1 MKSISGA
8 SANALTKKF
17 TTAPSGQPSR
27 NTVTNFQ
34 GITMN
39 PASAALQGGDQN
51 QRKNQTQEQ
60 INREPN
66 TMHKRNF
73 YQVAQQQVIDAATK

>member
-17 TTAPSGQPSR
+17 TTAPNGQPSR

-39 PASAALQGGDQN
+39 PASTALQGHPGDQN
-51 QRKNQTQEQ
+51 QRKN
-60 INREPN
+60 
-66 TMHKRNF
+66 
-73 YQVAQQQVIDAATK
+73 